1 MRDIHYFALDK
12 GELALAEVAR
22 KRASDIDAESITSGV
37 ELLGP
42 LDRGDMLNE
51 AFVGLS
57 LVPQGE
63 DTFPD
68 NLPPFCSIHKHII
81 QQRTLNVS
89 SNRQVLDRRNELE
102 KDTCAESLTP
112 KTCNKEGVNAK
123 FEVTGEL
130 ASMNSLCKTTSGEM
144 REDCIEQEIGDGG
157 SLRMVHFGLV

>member
-112 KTCNKEGVNAK
+112 KTCNKEEADK
-123 FEVTGEL
+123 SQDL
-130 ASMNSLCKTTSGEM
+130 KSASWKP
-144 REDCIEQEIGDGG
+144 RRADG
-157 SLRMVHFGLV
+157 LILI